1 MANIIKKIN
10 VNGTEYTIVDET
22 ALPKKTTS
30 GNWVY
35 THTGGTQNELGYAS
49 TFPSSATTTTLVTAS
64 AINELILYCGT
75 STVNIFTT

>member
-1 MANIIKKIN
+1 MANIKKIN
-10 VNGTEYTIVDET
+10 LNGVEYMIKDDT
-22 ALPKKTTS
+22 ALSKRTTS

-35 THTGGTQNELGYAS
+35 THTGSTQSELGYAS

>member
-1 MANIIKKIN
+1 MANIIRRIN
-10 VNGTEYTIVDET
+10 VNGVEYMIEDEA

-30 GNWVY
+30 GNYVY
-35 THTGGTQNELGYAS
+35 SHTGSTQNELAYAS